1 MPMIKKRYLSYADV
15 HSQVAELA
23 RQITSD
29 GWTPD
34 YIVGLTRGGLLPAV
48 LLSHWF
54 GVPCNTLKV
63 SLRDGNDESES
74 NCRMSE
80 DAYGYDK
87 EPMRILIVDDIND
100 TGATLEWIKRDW
112 RNSCMPGNDR
122 WDTVWHGNVRF
133 AMLVNNLA
141 STTKIDYAAMEVN
154 KAEEDVWI
162 EFPYENWWTTASS
175 Q

>member
-63 SLRDGNDESES
+63 SLRDGRGESEI
-74 NCRMSE
+74 NCWMSE

-87 EPMRILIVDDIND
+87 EPQRILIVDDIND

-112 RNSCMPGNDR
+112 RSSCMPGDDR